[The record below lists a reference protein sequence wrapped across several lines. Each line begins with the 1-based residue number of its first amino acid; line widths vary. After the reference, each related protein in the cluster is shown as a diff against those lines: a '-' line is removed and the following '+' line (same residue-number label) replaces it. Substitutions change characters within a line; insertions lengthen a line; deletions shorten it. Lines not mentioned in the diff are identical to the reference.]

1 MAKLK
6 APAAAGWNAGKNYYA
21 KTMKIEDIIIDP
33 EIARLFKMSDATR
46 EEIKESIT
54 KKGYDKGQPLSL
66 WKDKNL
72 LLDGHT
78 RLAAAKEA
86 GLIEVPVVEMDFEDK
101 EDAILYTFERQ
112 VMRRNL
118 TQEEIV
124 TAVKLMPA
132 GRARRGEGST
142 AGKLAGRLGI
152 SEGHIYQVQAIL
164 REGSPEDIE
173 AVKSGEKPVKTVY
186 TALRPPKKDRA
197 VEEAG
202 KASVEARLD
211 ILKSAVTLLAE
222 AKEEK
227 AALLVVHHFFKK
239 HEREA
244 FIKLLPKNVRER
256 LCTIPV

>member
-6 APAAAGWNAGKNYYA
+6 ASAAAGWNAGKIYYA
-21 KTMKIEDIIIDP
+21 KTMKIDQIVIDP

-46 EEIKESIT
+46 EEIKESIVH
-54 KKGYDKGQPLSL
+54 KGFDKGQPLSL

-86 GLIEVPVVEMDFEDK
+86 GLTEVPVVEMDFEDK

-118 TQEEIV
+118 TQAEIL

-132 GRARRGEGST
+132 EKARKGEGRT
-142 AGKLAGRLGI
+142 AGKLAERLGI
-152 SEGHIYQVQAIL
+152 SEAHVYQVQAIL
-164 REGSPEDIE
+164 REGSEEDIE

-186 TALRPPKKDRA
+186 TALRPPKKEKP
-197 VEEAG
+197 VELHG
-202 KASVEARLD
+202 SMPD
-211 ILKSAVTLLAE
+211 ILKSAVVLLAG

-227 AALLVVHHFFKK
+227 AALVLVNHFFRKQ
-239 HEREA
+239 ERDA
-244 FIKLLPKNVRER
+244 FMKTLPKNVREV
-256 LCTIPV
+256 LCALPV